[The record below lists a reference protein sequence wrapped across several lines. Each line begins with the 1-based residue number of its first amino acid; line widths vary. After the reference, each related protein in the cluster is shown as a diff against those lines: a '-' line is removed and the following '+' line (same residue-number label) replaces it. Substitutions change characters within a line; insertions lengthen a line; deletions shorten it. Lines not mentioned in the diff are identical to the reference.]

1 MHKKKTFR
9 YSPPK
14 FSSSIY
20 QMTSRRKREENLGGI
35 KKRILANK
43 KKILLTKKKK
53 ALTVKSEASYGDTQW
68 KPRAE
73 E

>member
-1 MHKKKTFR
+1 
-9 YSPPK
+9 
-14 FSSSIY
+14 
-20 QMTSRRKREENLGGI
+20 MTSRERRRENLGGI
-35 KKRILANK
+35 KKWILANK

-53 ALTVKSEASYGDTQW
+53 ALSIKSESSYGDTQW

>member
-1 MHKKKTFR
+1 
-9 YSPPK
+9 
-14 FSSSIY
+14 
-20 QMTSRRKREENLGGI
+20 MTSRERRRENLGGI
-35 KKRILANK
+35 KKWILANK

-53 ALTVKSEASYGDTQW
+53 ALSIKSEAGGDTQW

>member
-1 MHKKKTFR
+1 M
-9 YSPPK
+9 P
-14 FSSSIY
+14 
-20 QMTSRRKREENLGGI
+20 MSRRKREENQWGI

-53 ALTVKSEASYGDTQW
+53 ALSIKSEASYGDTQW

>member
-20 QMTSRRKREENLGGI
+20 QMTSRERRRENLGGI
-35 KKRILANK
+35 KKWILANK

-53 ALTVKSEASYGDTQW
+53 ALSIKSESSYGDTQW